1 MRDSPSHGV
10 CKGVNNAAKGRT
22 TEKGKV
28 MKTTVLLATATA
40 ALLLTLGTA
49 AAAAE
54 PLHSPKGKVLADSL
68 ARVPGTTADMI
79 DRSVQAGSPKHNE
92 FVASLRRVS
101 GTTEDMIVRN
111 GPAVSPRLLSNEPW
125 RLESFRVAPL
135 K

>member
-49 AAAAE
+49 SAAE

-68 ARVPGTTADMI
+68 ARGPGATADMI
-79 DRSVQAGSPKHNE
+79 DRSVQTGSPKHNE
-92 FVASLRRVS
+92 FVASLRKVP
-101 GTTEDMIVRN
+101 GTTEDMIVRW
-111 GPAVSPRLLSNEPW
+111 GPPVSPRLLANEPW